1 MDDAAVFEEE
11 ATVNG
16 MVAKAVAV
24 KVNAVER
31 AVAEGE
37 DVVKA
42 ANRAEV
48 RLRGGA

>member
-31 AVAEGE
+31 VEGAE
-37 DVVKA
+37 DKA